1 METARVD
8 GVCDA
13 AFSGIR
19 AALVE
24 NLEARGEIGS
34 AVCVHVDGRL
44 VADLWGGMADPARG
58 VGWSRD
64 TLVNAYS
71 TGKGVLAML
80 ALDAVERGLCDL
92 DAPVASAWPELG
104 VAGKSETTLRM
115 LLAHRAGLPS
125 VRRRLPAAAIYDWD
139 VMCEALAEQA
149 PWWKPGEAH
158 GYHVG
163 TYGFLVGEVLRRV
176 TGRPVGALL
185 QERLIGDLGV
195 DYHWGLPRAL
205 HVRVAPIQLATAETS
220 FDDPARWAEIFPST
234 GDAERDQMVWHAYFN
249 PSGLSGMGTVN
260 TTAWRDA
267 VIPSTNGHGNA
278 RALAALYQ
286 RLLGAGPDAPPLL
299 SAELLAE
306 ATRVHSEGED
316 RVLGRPSRFGLGFQ
330 LAQPGRPLGP
340 HAEAFGHY
348 GYGGSLGFAD
358 PVGRVAFGFVTN
370 LPGDRWQTPR
380 TQALVDAVYVSL

>member
-1 METARVD
+1 MTAARVD

-13 AFSGIR
+13 AFAGIR
-19 AALVE
+19 AALAE
-24 NLEARGEIGS
+24 NLELRGEIGA
-34 AVCVHVDGRL
+34 AVCVYVNGRL

-58 VGWSRD
+58 VEWSRD

-80 ALDAVERGLCDL
+80 ALDAVERGLCEL
-92 DAPVASAWPELG
+92 DAPVASIWPEF
-104 VAGKSETTLRM
+104 AAEGKSATTLRM
-115 LLAHRAGLPS
+115 LLAHQAGLPS
-125 VRRRLPAAAIYDWD
+125 VRKRLPARAIYDWD
-139 VMCEALAEQA
+139 AMCEALAEQA
-149 PWWKPGEAH
+149 PWWPPGEAH

-163 TYGFLVGEVLRRV
+163 TYGFLIGEVLYRA

-205 HVRVAPIQLATAETS
+205 HGRVAPIQLATAEMS
-220 FDDPARWAEIFPST
+220 FDDPARWAAVYPAT
-234 GDAERDQMVWHAYFN
+234 GDAEHDTMVWHAYFN

-260 TTAWRDA
+260 TTEWRDA

-286 RLLGAGPDAPPLL
+286 RVSGGGHEAPPLL
-299 SAELLAE
+299 SAELVAE
-306 ATRVHSEGED
+306 ATRIHSDGPD

-358 PVGRVAFGFVTN
+358 PVGQVAFGFVTN
-370 LPGDRWQTPR
+370 LPGERWQTPR
-380 TQALVDAVYVSL
+380 TQALVDAVYASL